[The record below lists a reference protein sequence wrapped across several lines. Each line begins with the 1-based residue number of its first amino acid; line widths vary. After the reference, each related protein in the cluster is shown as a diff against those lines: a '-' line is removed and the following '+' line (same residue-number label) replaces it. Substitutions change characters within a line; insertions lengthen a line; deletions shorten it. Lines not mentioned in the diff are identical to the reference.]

1 MSLDT
6 ISRKKLNELEQQIR
20 QLLVTIRS
28 AKLQNEPLVE
38 LLQAQ
43 ARELEKIRHEQFDE
57 VNTEYHTY

>member
-1 MSLDT
+1 MTTET

-28 AKLQNEPLVE
+28 AKLQNESLVVA
-38 LLQAQ
+38 LQEQ
-43 ARELEKIRHEQFDE
+43 AREIEKIRHAHFDE

>member
-1 MSLDT
+1 MTIDN

-28 AKLQNEPLVE
+28 AKLQNEQLVE
-38 LLQAQ
+38 LLQVQ
-43 ARELEKIRHEQFDE
+43 ARDLEKIRHEQFDE

>member
-1 MSLDT
+1 MSLET

-20 QLLVTIRS
+20 QLLVTIKS

-43 ARELEKIRHEQFDE
+43 ALELEKIRHEQFDE
-57 VNTEYHTY
+57 ANTEYHTY

>member
-1 MSLDT
+1 MTIDN

-38 LLQAQ
+38 LLQVQ
-43 ARELEKIRHEQFDE
+43 ARDLEKIRHEQFDE